1 MTLAS
6 IQYYIMPRSG
16 NLGPIRKPWRPCLLS
31 FWIAPRL
38 FSMLPVLP
46 ATPGPSASAAESNGK
61 GRARERV
68 GRPRRTKMQRRRR
81 RTTKTESNRRRK
93 TAKQAAKQ
101 VHWQNKAYS
110 ICRIDPSIDLQLQ
123 IRAAEAM
130 KSAAD
135 MVLECKSWAS
145 TLKETLGAKSTSI
158 AIILLVAL
166 IFIYTV

>member
-1 MTLAS
+1 MSPQLLDRPPALFDAPSAAS
-6 IQYYIMPRSG
+6 
-16 NLGPIRKPWRPCLLS
+16 
-31 FWIAPRL
+31 
-38 FSMLPVLP
+38 
-46 ATPGPSASAAESNGK
+46 TPGPSASAAESNGK
-61 GRARERV
+61 GRGKGKSRKTKKDKNAAATETNDENREQ
-68 GRPRRTKMQRRRR
+68 P
-81 RTTKTESNRRRK
+81 KTK